1 MLELSDNCYVM
12 LKRDVIGCYSY
23 VLSDLIYNFLSE
35 ELSTAYQHK
44 ANMNITIAPGVPE
57 WLALDV
63 LLLRLV
69 MDNCVDNAR
78 F

>member
-1 MLELSDNCYVM
+1 MRSNIEPFSD
-12 LKRDVIGCYSY
+12 
-23 VLSDLIYNFLSE
+23 E
-35 ELSTAYQHK
+35 ELSAAYQHK
-44 ANMNITIAPGVPE
+44 ANMNIAIAPGVPE
-57 WLALDV
+57 WLALDF